1 MIRAVSFALIFG
13 CPPSVGVKADTRM
26 VYDISEALIDGKTD
40 ESTCTFPDVIE
51 TLQASDVN
59 LELVTSSTLRPLKMF
74 YVHNVVRILRGYIFV
89 QEYLEGFGKF
99 EGTELCDDRGRRI
112 GDVLP
117 ALDLAQ
123 KIKAEMEDP
132 TSTNISDVELLVN
145 LTKDETIQKFHEI
158 R

>member
-1 MIRAVSFALIFG
+1 MNFAIVFG
-13 CPPSVGVKADTRM
+13 CPPSVGVRADTKM
-26 VYDISEALIDGKTD
+26 LFDISDALIDGLSA
-40 ESTCTFPDVIE
+40 EMTCTFPDVIE
-51 TLQASDVN
+51 TLQGTDAN

-89 QEYLEGFGKF
+89 QEYLEGVGKF
-99 EGTELCDDRGRRI
+99 EGTELCDETWGDRI

-117 ALDLAQ
+117 ALDLAR
-123 KIKAEMEDP
+123 KVKEEMEDP
-132 TSTNISDVELLVN
+132 TSTNMSNVELLVN